1 MTYHQWEQGR
11 RLTIHNATKEQLKL
25 MVRER
30 EVMIQDLQK
39 RLDEKQKA
47 LEEAIT
53 MLKDLL

>member
-1 MTYHQWEQGR
+1 MTHNQWEQGG
-11 RLTIHNATKEQLKL
+11 RLTIHNATKKQLKF

-30 EVMIQDLQK
+30 EAMIQDLQK

-47 LEEAIT
+47 LEDAIK